1 MKAIEQFKMEA
12 VEQFGAGSVISEESA
27 KQILKTI
34 GRSGF
39 GLGHL
44 KQSGMSL
51 KSGEYQLPVD
61 FQESKVAKISKP
73 KPKKVE
79 ENAVRIPINIVF
91 QTTPQLYALYKQSI
105 PQMPLLINLF
115 TYLLIIGTYCLII
128 FVLIPVSLRSSFA

>member
-73 KPKKVE
+73 KPKKVSKVAAPVVE
-79 ENAVRIPINIVF
+79 TVVELLDSVQQLVVIEVIFEILVQILIVPVLVPS
-91 QTTPQLYALYKQSI
+91 TIYA
-105 PQMPLLINLF
+105 P
-115 TYLLIIGTYCLII
+115 
-128 FVLIPVSLRSSFA
+128 